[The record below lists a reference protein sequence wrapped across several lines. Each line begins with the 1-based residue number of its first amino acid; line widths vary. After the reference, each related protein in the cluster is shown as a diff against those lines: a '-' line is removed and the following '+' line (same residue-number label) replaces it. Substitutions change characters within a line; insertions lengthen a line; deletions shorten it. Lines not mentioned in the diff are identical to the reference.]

1 MLRTVRQARQDR
13 SSKSPLEKAQDTRRA
28 GLVFLVC
35 ALALGL
41 ATLIGYVANG
51 MAASTMSTLPTALT
65 FLVIGAAMYS
75 TGRRE
80 LTRLGDR

>member
-41 ATLIGYVANG
+41 ALSLIH
-51 MAASTMSTLPTALT
+51 
-65 FLVIGAAMYS
+65 I
-75 TGRRE
+75 
-80 LTRLGDR
+80 